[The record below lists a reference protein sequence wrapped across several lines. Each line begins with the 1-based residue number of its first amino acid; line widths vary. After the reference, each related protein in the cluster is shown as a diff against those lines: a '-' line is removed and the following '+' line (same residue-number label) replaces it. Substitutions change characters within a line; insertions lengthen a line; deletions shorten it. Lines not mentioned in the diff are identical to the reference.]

1 MTERDPSSIGPKSRN
16 PWDFSR
22 RLKLHRGATTE
33 APWPRLISK
42 PSVPMPS
49 EARPALPRASQ
60 PIGRGGEWTLPLL
73 EKFDAALAV
82 HARRFGLD
90 TWPVQYEVIT
100 AAQMLDLC
108 STAGMPV
115 HYPHWSF
122 GKQLLGQEHTYK
134 KGMSGLA
141 YEIVINTAPSLV
153 YLMETNT
160 LPLQVLVMAH
170 AAYGHNAFFKAN
182 YLFRQFTQPDSIL
195 DYLAFARNF
204 ISDCEQRYG
213 WREVERVLD
222 CAHAL
227 AAYGV
232 DRYKKP
238 NRLSAR
244 REQERLEERLR
255 YAEKHFNAD
264 VQYLYRDNAKPAP
277 TDAPVD
283 APFEPQENLL
293 YFIEKSAPKLAPW
306 QRELV
311 RIVRK
316 VAQYFY
322 PQRLTKVANEGA
334 ATFWH
339 YTLLHELYDA
349 GQVDDGFMLEW
360 LSNHSDVV
368 GQQSFD
374 SDRYSGINPYA
385 LGFAIFRD
393 IRRMCEAPSA
403 EDRQWFPQLTGTDWV
418 TAIQFAMANFKDESL
433 IEQYLSPKVM
443 REMRLFLLSDQED
456 DRSHFHVRAIHNDAG
471 YMRVRQALAAQYRL
485 EAHIPTI
492 QVSRQN
498 ADSDR
503 ALLLQHRVEQGRL
516 LDGESVDEVLRY
528 VKELWKFDVV
538 LEEIDG
544 EGNRLKIHRT

>member
-1 MTERDPSSIGPKSRN
+1 MSAGAPKSPKGLS
-16 PWDFSR
+16 PWDFA
-22 RLKLHRGATTE
+22 RLETPQRKSSSD

-49 EARPALPRASQ
+49 AERPALPRAAQ
-60 PIGRGGEWTLPLL
+60 PIATGAEWTLPLL
-73 EKFDAALAV
+73 DKFDAALAE
-82 HARRFGLD
+82 HAKRLQID
-90 TWPVQYEVIT
+90 TWPIQYEVIT
-100 AAQMLDLC
+100 AAQMIDLC
-108 STAGMPV
+108 STVGMPV

-141 YEIVINTAPSLV
+141 YEIVINTNPSLV

-182 YLFRQFTQPDSIL
+182 YLFRQFTQPDAIL
-195 DYLAFARNF
+195 DYLTFARNF
-204 ISDCEQRYG
+204 IVDCEQRYG
-213 WREVERVLD
+213 WRDVEKVLD

-227 AAYGV
+227 APYGV
-232 DRYKKP
+232 DRYKRPK
-238 NRLSAR
+238 RLSAR
-244 REQERLEERLR
+244 REAERLDERMR
-255 YAEKHFNAD
+255 FAQKHFNPD
-264 VQYLYRDNAKPAP
+264 VEYLYRDQTPAE
-277 TDAPVD
+277 DKEPV
-283 APFEPQENLL
+283 FEPQENLL
-293 YFIEKSAPKLAPW
+293 YFLEKSAPKLEPW

-339 YTLLHELYDA
+339 YTLLHELYDH

-368 GQQSFD
+368 AQRSFD
-374 SDRYSGINPYA
+374 SKYYSGINPYA

-393 IRRMCEAPSA
+393 IRRICEAPTD
-403 EDRQWFPQLTGTDWV
+403 EDREWFPQLAGTDWV
-418 TAIQFAMANFKDESL
+418 QSVQFAMANFKDESL

-443 REMRLFLLSDQED
+443 RELRLFLLSDKED
-456 DRSHFHVRAIHNDAG
+456 DREHYGVAAIHNDAG
-471 YMRVRQALAAQYRL
+471 YTRVRQALAAQYRL
-485 EAHIPTI
+485 EAHIPAI
-492 QVSRQN
+492 QVARHN

-503 ALLLQHRVEQGRL
+503 ALLLQHRVEHGRM
-516 LDGESVDEVLRY
+516 LDAESAEEVLRY
-528 VKELWKFDVV
+528 VKELWQFDVV

-544 EGNRLKIHRT
+544 DGNRLKIHRT